1 MRQRLS
7 LLFASGLFVGFIP
20 GAPGTYASILTSLV
34 VYLAAPPALRIPP
47 ALHAS
52 VLAFVTA
59 LGAMAAERVCRS
71 RGGSDPSYVVVDEIL
86 GQLAA
91 FLFVPITPASL
102 VLGTLLFRILD
113 IWKPFGIRRLEK
125 LPHGVGIL
133 ADDLAAG
140 ILACVA
146 LHATNLLLFRS

>member
-20 GAPGTYASILTSLV
+20 GAPGTYASILTSIAI
-34 VYLAAPPALRIPP
+34 YLAATPAHRIPP
-47 ALHAS
+47 ELHAS
-52 VLAFVTA
+52 MLAFVTV

-71 RGGSDPSYVVVDEIL
+71 RGGSDPSYIVVDEIL
-86 GQLAA
+86 GQFAA

-102 VLGTLLFRILD
+102 ALGTFLFRVLD
-113 IWKPFGIRRLEK
+113 ILKPFGIRRLER

-140 ILACVA
+140 ILACIA
-146 LHATNLLLFRS
+146 LHAANLTFFR